1 MVMNENDNMLIEQF
15 FREAASQQIRD
26 NGFSDRVMERIEELH
41 PSSHY
46 TLLSMGWTLFCITIA
61 LLVFFWLHGWSEIA
75 TDITV
80 MLTYVEVFLR
90 IAPTVLDLSSFM
102 DVQPS
107 SPVVTVVLSLL
118 VLMVLSIIGLTR
130 WASRLV

>member
-1 MVMNENDNMLIEQF
+1 MNENDNILIEQF
-15 FREAASQQIRD
+15 FREAATQQIRD

-90 IAPTVLDLSSFM
+90 IAPTMLDMNSFIH
-102 DVQPS
+102 VPAS

-130 WASRLV
+130 WASRWV

>member
-1 MVMNENDNMLIEQF
+1 MVMNENDNILIEQF

-46 TLLSMGWTLFCITIA
+46 TLLSMGWTLFCIAVA
-61 LLVFFWLHGWSEIA
+61 LLVFFWLHGWSELA
-75 TDITV
+75 TDITI
-80 MLTYVEVFLR
+80 MLTYVEVFVR
-90 IAPTVLDLSSFM
+90 IVPTMLDMNSFIH
-102 DVQPS
+102 VPAS

-130 WASRLV
+130 WASRWV